1 MTDYTLGYSGQQIDD
16 VCNNVLN
23 GALKDISK
31 IRVNWRVQSTAIE
44 ISERKP
50 FPYGV
55 SFYFYE
61 ILPEGAE
68 NRNDICIIPYCDF
81 GGECFDVASTALER
95 NGRNVTVN
103 CLMVVADSSWP
114 GGHANELGTYNMTCY
129 CLVIY
134 QDGDGGGNG
143 NG

>member
-1 MTDYTLGYSGQQIDD
+1 MADYTLGYSGQQIDN

-31 IRVNWRVQSTAIE
+31 IRVKWEVFSTENEVKANTTH
-44 ISERKP
+44 S
-50 FPYGV
+50 FPYT
-55 SFYFYE
+55 FE
-61 ILPEGAE
+61 NILPEGAE
-68 NRNDICIIPYCDF
+68 NRNDICIIVSCDF
-81 GGECFDVASTALER
+81 GGECFDIASTAFER
-95 NGRNVTVN
+95 NGRNVTVR
-103 CLMVVADSSWP
+103 CLVDAADIPWP
-114 GGHANELGTYNMTCY
+114 GGHANELGKYNMTCY